1 MTLFPIFADLTGR
14 RVLVVGG
21 GAVAV
26 RKTQALLQAGAE
38 VVVGAPR
45 LDPALAALAEQGG
58 IARLDGGFEPAWLA
72 GAWL

>member
-45 LDPALAALAEQGG
+45 LDPALAALAE
-58 IARLDGGFEPAWLA
+58 
-72 GAWL
+72 

>member
-45 LDPALAALAEQGG
+45 LDPALAALAED
-58 IARLDGGFEPAWLA
+58 RKSVV
-72 GAWL
+72 